1 VADVS
6 GAVSTSDSRLS
17 DARTPSSTLAH
28 KASHATGG
36 ADALIPSDIN
46 AKQRLSNQALTLLTS
61 DQVNLSDVA
70 KVYQVY
76 NLASASVNIRLP
88 LSYTQGDE
96 VVFVHSGG
104 PSVTI
109 LNQLSVP
116 IRSVASGEAEKFVVL
131 SNSWVVDLYT
141 PLNHTHA
148 ASDVTGTFT
157 TLTVDENLRIAA
169 YTRKDKQGVK
179 EELERVFVYFPRLKE
194 RIQQQAGT
202 LSGGEQQMLAI
213 ARALMG
219 RPTLL
224 LLDEPSLGLAPKLVA
239 ELMTTLAELHRE
251 GLSMLLVEQNAAA
264 ALAIADRAVVLE
276 SGSVRLEGAAAELR
290 GDRQL
295 QESYLGAG
303 G

>member
-1 VADVS
+1 MSGGAMALESTPLLQVQELSLRFGGITALRGVNLTVRRGELVALL
-6 GAVSTSDSRLS
+6 GANGAGKTTTLRAISRLETAS
-17 DARTPSSTLAH
+17 AGRILWQGANLA
-28 KASHATGG
+28 
-36 ADALIPSDIN
+36 
-46 AKQRLSNQALTLLTS
+46 RLSTERTVKLGIGHCPEGRR
-61 DQVNLSDVA
+61 V
-70 KVYQVY
+70 
-76 NLASASVNIRLP
+76 LAR
-88 LSYTQGDE
+88 Q
-96 VVFVHSGG
+96 
-104 PSVTI
+104 
-109 LNQLSVP
+109 
-116 IRSVASGEAEKFVVL
+116 SVAANLELGAWL
-131 SNSWVVDLYT
+131 RRDR
-141 PLNHTHA
+141 A
-148 ASDVTGTFT
+148 A
-157 TLTVDENLRIAA
+157 IAA
-169 YTRKDKQGVK
+169 D
-179 EELERVFVYFPRLKE
+179 LERCYGIFPRLAE
-194 RIQQQAGT
+194 RRRQLAGS